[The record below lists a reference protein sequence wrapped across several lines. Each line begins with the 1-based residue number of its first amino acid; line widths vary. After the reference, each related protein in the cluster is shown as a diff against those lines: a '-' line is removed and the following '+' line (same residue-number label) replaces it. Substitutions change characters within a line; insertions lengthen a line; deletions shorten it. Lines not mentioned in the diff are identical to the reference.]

1 LKRGVSFAGAAP
13 RIFDN
18 LVTTTFESRQRLDD
32 FEAGR
37 VTAGNPMVEIV
48 YPKDSGC
55 DFVSP
60 NEIKT
65 HKNRGVAFRP
75 KAPDPGGL
83 WRNEKLTIEV
93 EVFNLDGLQ
102 PWTASWEITMVQAK
116 ELSQWLTIRAKEAE
130 RGDRFNRL
138 PPSGFKVAA

>member
-1 LKRGVSFAGAAP
+1 VRCSSSLLGLAAILLP
-13 RIFDN
+13 I
-18 LVTTTFESRQRLDD
+18 
-32 FEAGR
+32 
-37 VTAGNPMVEIV
+37 TARRWQVLHLLGTS
-48 YPKDSGC
+48 DSGC

-65 HKNRGVAFRP
+65 HENRDVAFRP

-93 EVFNLDGLQ
+93 EVFNLNGPQ

-116 ELSQWLTIRAKEAE
+116 ELSQWLTIRAKEAK
-130 RGDRFNRL
+130 RGERFNRFRRL
-138 PPSGFKVAA
+138 LLRLGRS